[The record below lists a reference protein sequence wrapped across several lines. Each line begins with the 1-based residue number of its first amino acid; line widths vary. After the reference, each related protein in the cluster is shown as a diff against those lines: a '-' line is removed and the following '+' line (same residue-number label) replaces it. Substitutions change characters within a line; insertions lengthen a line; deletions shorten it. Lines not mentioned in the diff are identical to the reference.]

1 MSTSP
6 RLLAFF
12 LQRFRFRLCRRT
24 SDYAQTVEPCFCLL
38 PSTIPP
44 LSLRL
49 FHSAQTV
56 EPNGEL
62 GFTMVFQS
70 RATPFKMWVEPE
82 RIQKYVNFFG
92 PGVDAEVRYVD
103 RGGDGIQ
110 FVARC
115 RACTNIALPQKS
127 AMIRHHRK
135 SVTPCTHIYT
145 FTRVFIGRPR

>member
-1 MSTSP
+1 MF
-6 RLLAFF
+6 LLA
-12 LQRFRFRLCRRT
+12 
-24 SDYAQTVEPCFCLL
+24 SVNH
-38 PSTIPP
+38 SP
-44 LSLRL
+44 LSLPL

-56 EPNGEL
+56 KPNGEL
-62 GFTMVFQS
+62 GFTMVLQS
-70 RATPFKMWVEPE
+70 RATSFKMWVEPE
-82 RIQKYVNFFG
+82 RIQTYVNFFG

-135 SVTPCTHIYT
+135 SVTPYTHIYPY
-145 FTRVFIGRPR
+145 TRVFIGRPR

>member
-1 MSTSP
+1 
-6 RLLAFF
+6 
-12 LQRFRFRLCRRT
+12 
-24 SDYAQTVEPCFCLL
+24 
-38 PSTIPP
+38 
-44 LSLRL
+44 
-49 FHSAQTV
+49 
-56 EPNGEL
+56 
-62 GFTMVFQS
+62 MVFQS
-70 RATPFKMWVEPE
+70 RATSFKMWVEPE

-135 SVTPCTHIYT
+135 SVTPYTHIYFEVYIYKSVCLLYT
-145 FTRVFIGRPR
+145 SPSPRD